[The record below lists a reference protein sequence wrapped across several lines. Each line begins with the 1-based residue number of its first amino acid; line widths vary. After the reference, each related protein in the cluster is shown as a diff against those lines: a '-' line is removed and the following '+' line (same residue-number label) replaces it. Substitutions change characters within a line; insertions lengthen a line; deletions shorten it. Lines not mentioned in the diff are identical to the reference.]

1 MNINK
6 VAVLVKKASLEFEKV
21 ANPIFAEYDLTSSQ
35 YKILGFL
42 YASELRTARVVD
54 LEKHYSMTHPTTL
67 GLLEQLEK
75 KGFVRRVTNPND
87 ARGKL
92 VVLTEKADVMQSE
105 LEALGDA
112 VEKKLTR
119 RLTDK
124 ETAQLVRLLDKLLG
138 LDQ

>member
-21 ANPIFAEYDLTSSQ
+21 SNPIFAEYDLTSSQ

-75 KGFVRRVTNPND
+75 KGFVRRVTNPDD

-92 VVLTEKADVMQSE
+92 VVLTEKADAMQRE

-119 RLTDK
+119 RLTEK
-124 ETAQLVRLLDKLLG
+124 ETAQLVILLDKLLG
-138 LDQ
+138 LEQ